1 MQSPGLTLISLSKIN
16 NLFSGY
22 FKFKVTCCR
31 LLWWLIRFGMC
42 TGLECYFKSNRI
54 AGGGAGAITCDAGVV
69 VTVAGVV
76 VTVVGVV
83 VTVAGVVVTVVVCR
97 WWGCWCYYM

>member
-1 MQSPGLTLISLSKIN
+1 M
-16 NLFSGY
+16 
-22 FKFKVTCCR
+22 
-31 LLWWLIRFGMC
+31 
-42 TGLECYFKSNRI
+42 
-54 AGGGAGAITCDAGVV
+54 

-76 VTVVGVV
+76 VTVAGVV